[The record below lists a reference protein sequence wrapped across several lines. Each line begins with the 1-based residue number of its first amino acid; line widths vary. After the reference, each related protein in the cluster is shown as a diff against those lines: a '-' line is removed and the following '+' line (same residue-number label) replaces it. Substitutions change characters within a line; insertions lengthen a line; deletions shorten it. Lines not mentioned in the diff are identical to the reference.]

1 MSEKV
6 TDHKMIINGDF
17 VDSVSKQKIEIECP
31 ANKQIFA
38 TVPRGIKED
47 VDIAVKSSLIAFQ
60 SWSKVNPKERGKIL
74 LNIAD
79 DIDDQKEEIA
89 KIIAKET
96 GNAIRTQARPEISLV
111 VDIFRYFGGLSS
123 ELKGETIPLGEHVLS
138 YTRREPLGVVGAIIP
153 WNAPVMLA
161 ACKIAPALCT
171 GNTLVMKAAEDAPLA
186 VLKVAEICQ
195 KHIPPGIF
203 NLITGTGPECGE
215 PLAYHPD
222 ISKLS
227 FTGST
232 AVGKLI
238 MRAAAERILPVSLEL
253 GGKSPSIVYPD
264 VNEDWTVDGIIGA
277 MRFTRQS
284 QSCTAGSRLFLH
296 KKIFDSF
303 IEQLANK
310 LDKLIIGDPLDD
322 KTDMGTIINNKQYTK
337 VCDYI
342 KDGLDNKETEVICG
356 GLPPKDGPLSEGYFT
371 IPTIFRNKSNEWRL
385 AKEEIF
391 GPVLVA
397 IPWED
402 ENEVIKMANQS
413 HYGLAAYVW
422 TRDITRGINAAHAIE
437 SGWVQVNQGL
447 GQVPG
452 HSYGGYKQS
461 GLGREFSLEGMLDSF
476 TQRKNISINLNTPP
490 KEL

>member
-1 MSEKV
+1 
-6 TDHKMIINGDF
+6 
-17 VDSVSKQKIEIECP
+17 
-31 ANKQIFA
+31 
-38 TVPRGIKED
+38 
-47 VDIAVKSSLIAFQ
+47 
-60 SWSKVNPKERGKIL
+60 
-74 LNIAD
+74 
-79 DIDDQKEEIA
+79 
-89 KIIAKET
+89 
-96 GNAIRTQARPEISLV
+96 V

-195 KHIPPGIF
+195 KHIPPGVF
-203 NLITGTGPECGE
+203 NLITGTGSECGE

-222 ISKLS
+222 INKLS

-238 MRAAAERILPVSLEL
+238 MRAAAERVLPVSLEL

-296 KKIFDSF
+296 KRIFDSF

>member
-6 TDHKMIINGDF
+6 IDHKMIINGDF

-38 TVPRGIKED
+38 AVPRGIKED
-47 VDIAVKSSLIAFQ
+47 VDKAVKSSLTAFQ

-195 KHIPPGIF
+195 KHIPPGVF

-296 KKIFDSF
+296 KRIFDSF

-310 LDKLIIGDPLDD
+310 LDNLIIGDPLDD

-342 KDGLDNKETEVICG
+342 KDGLDNKETEIICG

-397 IPWED
+397 IPWDD
-402 ENEVIKMANQS
+402 ENEVIKMANES

-452 HSYGGYKQS
+452 HSYGGFKQS

>member
-17 VDSVSKQKIEIECP
+17 VDSVSKQRIEIECP

-79 DIDDQKEEIA
+79 DIDHQKEEIA

-195 KHIPPGIF
+195 KHIPPGVF

-296 KKIFDSF
+296 KRIFDSF

-310 LDKLIIGDPLDD
+310 LDDLIIGDPLDD

-402 ENEVIKMANQS
+402 ENEVIKMANES

-452 HSYGGYKQS
+452 HSYGGFKQS

>member
-6 TDHKMIINGDF
+6 LDHKMIINGDF
-17 VDSVSKQKIEIECP
+17 VESVSKQKIEIECP

-47 VDIAVKSSLIAFQ
+47 VDKAVKSSLTAFQ

-74 LNIAD
+74 LSIAD

-96 GNAIRTQARPEISLV
+96 GNAIRTQARPEINLV

-195 KHIPPGIF
+195 KHIPPGVF

-238 MRAAAERILPVSLEL
+238 MRAAAERVLPVSLEL

-296 KKIFDSF
+296 KRIFDSF

-310 LDKLIIGDPLDD
+310 LDNLIIGDPLDD

-402 ENEVIKMANQS
+402 ENEVIKMANES

>member
-6 TDHKMIINGDF
+6 IDHKMIINGDF

-47 VDIAVKSSLIAFQ
+47 VDKAVKSSLTAFQ

-195 KHIPPGIF
+195 KHIPPGVF

-296 KKIFDSF
+296 KRIFDSF

-310 LDKLIIGDPLDD
+310 LDNLIIGDPLDD

-342 KDGLDNKETEVICG
+342 KDGLDNKETEIICG

-397 IPWED
+397 IPWDD
-402 ENEVIKMANQS
+402 ENEVIKMANES

-452 HSYGGYKQS
+452 HSYGGFKQS

>member
-195 KHIPPGIF
+195 KHIPPGVF

-238 MRAAAERILPVSLEL
+238 MRAAAERVLPVSLEL

-296 KKIFDSF
+296 KRIFDSF

-310 LDKLIIGDPLDD
+310 LDNLIIGDPLDD

-342 KDGLDNKETEVICG
+342 RDGLDNKETEVICG

-402 ENEVIKMANQS
+402 ENEVIKMANES